1 MIILQDNITSIIPQR
16 PPFVMIDQ
24 LVSCDETCSNTTFQV
39 KAENIL
45 VYDGELSEAGITEN
59 IAQTAAAGLGYITL
73 QSNRPIVIGYI
84 AAIKN
89 LEIFAQPKVG
99 DIIQTN
105 VTIINQIFDVTII
118 SGSVKCD
125 EILVAKCEMK
135 IFTKK

>member
-1 MIILQDNITSIIPQR
+1 MIILQDDITSIIPQR

-24 LVSCDETCSNTTFQV
+24 LVSCDETCSNTIFKIT
-39 KAENIL
+39 AENVL
-45 VYDGELSEAGITEN
+45 VDDGELSEAGIIEN
-59 IAQTAAAGLGYITL
+59 IAQTAAAGLGYVSL
-73 QSNRPIVIGYI
+73 QSNTPVVIGYI

-105 VTIINQIFDVTII
+105 VTIINQVFDVTIL
-118 SGSVKCD
+118 SGVVKCG
-125 EILVAKCEMK
+125 EILVTKCEMK